1 MFSHFNCD
9 SNVTVINCSSAFGWP
24 PEQERDA
31 IHPSYSPVSSCPAI
45 WPLFIVP
52 SSMLLQINMESVLI
66 HIRMCVQE
74 RRSYWKPHEVEMS
87 YSDNSWRE
95 FSIPLWICAYEHGDE
110 STVPSLNWGKP
121 IHLFYQSFFKV
132 TWFSEY
138 TWDFYPLAFRC
149 NKELSITGSREW
161 SNCLSDISANC
172 AQVQA
177 CGSLVTEEQPES
189 MLVPIELFLMFY
201 SFYKRPFSNSSP
213 TSPLSPPCV
222 PPELLSSEGLG
233 LKLKP
238 IKTRVAVQAWGRAC
252 LQIILSNLWVIL
264 CRRSLLFHDT

>member
-1 MFSHFNCD
+1 MKLKCRTLIIVGEN
-9 SNVTVINCSSAFGWP
+9 
-24 PEQERDA
+24 
-31 IHPSYSPVSSCPAI
+31 SPFHC
-45 WPLFIVP
+45 
-52 SSMLLQINMESVLI
+52 ESV
-66 HIRMCVQE
+66 HM
-74 RRSYWKPHEVEMS
+74 
-87 YSDNSWRE
+87 
-95 FSIPLWICAYEHGDE
+95 
-110 STVPSLNWGKP
+110 STVMSRR
-121 IHLFYQSFFKV
+121 YQALIEVNLSISFINHFFKV

-138 TWDFYPLAFRC
+138 TWDFYPLAFLC
-149 NKELSITGSREW
+149 NKELSIPGSREW

-189 MLVPIELFLMFY
+189 MIVPIELFLMFY